1 LAQKTPAM
9 SAASV
14 KPTSLPV
21 SELMSARYPARVPR
35 YQRAYAWDD
44 DHVNDLINDVR
55 LLLPTRSGTR
65 GHFYGGMVAIS
76 VPDSSEPGGHTY
88 EIVDGQQ
95 RLATFCL
102 LLAQIAVRA
111 DELES
116 VARAQGKQA
125 EGRRLGI
132 LARDIR
138 NTFLYYQRY
147 DVDKG
152 VESRE
157 PRVRLSLADD
167 EIFRALLEGSSVTP
181 SRDSHRLLQQS
192 SDLLREELVQRET
205 METDPAKARKSLQRL
220 RDAVLLD
227 SFVIHI
233 VGDSRSSGYR
243 LFAVLNDRGARLT
256 VADLLRSHTLE
267 ILDTH
272 AGLRDKS
279 ASLWDDILTEGSDA
293 VDEFLMTYYTSLTG
307 KRAKRDDLFDE
318 IKELL
323 FPSESPSQSVLD
335 TLKSMATE
343 LRAFMFIHKGDWP
356 YDSAEQ
362 VQSVTNWQRSRLSRL
377 VSMLRH
383 ELSTPLLLAARARC
397 SEEQFAELVHM
408 LEIFAFR
415 YKNVCGVHA
424 GPASASYYAECKHLR
439 DPKATVNFSTL
450 RKSLQGL
457 INKRA
462 SDAIFS
468 NALKD
473 QLSYDAGSAAKTN
486 IRHLLTVIED
496 YRPWVKQGASGK
508 PKPSMLAITDLG
520 QVTIEHIHAQNAKQP
535 DPDLD
540 PRVSRLGNLSYWG
553 PDDNSAAGN
562 LPFADKKAAYAAS
575 SVTLNHDLATLPV
588 WDLAAFEA
596 REEQLIKEACLIFT
610 I

>member
-1 LAQKTPAM
+1 
-9 SAASV
+9 
-14 KPTSLPV
+14 
-21 SELMSARYPARVPR
+21 
-35 YQRAYAWDD
+35 
-44 DHVNDLINDVR
+44 
-55 LLLPTRSGTR
+55 
-65 GHFYGGMVAIS
+65 MVAIS

-116 VARAQGKQA
+116 SARTQGKQA
-125 EGRRLGI
+125 EARKLAI
-132 LARDIR
+132 LARDVR

-167 EIFRALLEGSSVTP
+167 DVFKSLLEGASVTP
-181 SRDSHRLLQQS
+181 NRDSHRLLQQA
-192 SDLLREELVQRET
+192 SDLLREELVQKET
-205 METDPAKARKSLQRL
+205 PETDPAKARKSLQRL

-267 ILDTH
+267 LLDAH

-279 ASLWDDILTEGSDA
+279 ASLWDDILTEGADA
-293 VDEFLMTYYTSLTG
+293 VDEFLITYFTSLTG
-307 KRAKRDDLFDE
+307 RRAKRDDLFDE

-323 FPSESPSQSVLD
+323 FPPEGSPQSVLD
-335 TLKSMATE
+335 TLKSMAAE
-343 LRAFMFIHKGDWP
+343 LKAFMSIHKGIWP

-383 ELSTPLLLAARARC
+383 ELSAPLLLAARTRC
-397 SEEQFAELVHM
+397 NEEQFAELVQM

-415 YKNVCGVHA
+415 YKNVSGAHA
-424 GPASASYYAECKHLR
+424 GPASACYYAECKHLR
-439 DPKATVNFSTL
+439 DLKAAVDFSKL
-450 RKSLQGL
+450 RESLQGL
-457 INKRA
+457 IDKRA
-462 SDAIFS
+462 SDSIFS
-468 NALKD
+468 NALRD
-473 QLSYDAGSAAKTN
+473 QLRYDAGSAARTN

-520 QVTIEHIHAQNAKQP
+520 QVTIEHIHAQNAKHP
-535 DPDLD
+535 DADLD
-540 PRVSRLGNLSYWG
+540 PRVDRLGNLSYWG
-553 PDDNSAAGN
+553 PDDNSAASN
-562 LPFADKKAAYAAS
+562 LPFSAKKGAYAAS
-575 SVTLNHDLATLPV
+575 SVTLNHDLAALAI
-588 WDLAAFEA
+588 WDLAALNA
-596 REEQLIKEACLIFT
+596 RETQLIKEACLIFK